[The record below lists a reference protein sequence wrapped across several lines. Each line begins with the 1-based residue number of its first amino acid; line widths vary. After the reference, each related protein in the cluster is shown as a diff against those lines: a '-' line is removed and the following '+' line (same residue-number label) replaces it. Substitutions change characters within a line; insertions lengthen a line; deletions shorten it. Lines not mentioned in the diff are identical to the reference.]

1 VTPAPARH
9 YLDFG
14 SQGGGHGRHGAQLG
28 VDLRREQAPNAGVIL
43 PDLPGEL
50 GLRPAGLVAQCIEGA
65 HHGVHLR
72 QLAAR
77 ALILGT
83 EFGILH
89 LGGNPTSVVCRHLL
103 DLLTALHKCYRGS
116 VAPMIAEDKM
126 AAEDRSVFAG
136 DARLELVAKLPSNA
150 KLVEI
155 DAGHTIHRDRFDDYM
170 AAILDW
176 LDTGTTGQEGEG
188 AR

>member
-1 VTPAPARH
+1 
-9 YLDFG
+9 
-14 SQGGGHGRHGAQLG
+14 
-28 VDLRREQAPNAGVIL
+28 
-43 PDLPGEL
+43 
-50 GLRPAGLVAQCIEGA
+50 
-65 HHGVHLR
+65 
-72 QLAAR
+72 
-77 ALILGT
+77 
-83 EFGILH
+83 
-89 LGGNPTSVVCRHLL
+89 
-103 DLLTALHKCYRGS
+103 
-116 VAPMIAEDKM
+116 MIAEDKM